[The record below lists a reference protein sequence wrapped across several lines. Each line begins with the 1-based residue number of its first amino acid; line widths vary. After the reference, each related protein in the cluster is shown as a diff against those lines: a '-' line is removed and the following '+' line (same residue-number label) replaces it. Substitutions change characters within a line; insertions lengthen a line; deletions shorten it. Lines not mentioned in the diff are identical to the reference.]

1 MLHSRTTSDNTYFL
15 EQLGISWYLDLE
27 SDMSQVPAGASKV
40 GYVRVPSG
48 ASAWVTGAFDS
59 VNEMSNDDLAALGM
73 PTETELEQIVKG
85 GEISYHVGGAKLYHS
100 SRLDPRC
107 CS

>member
-1 MLHSRTTSDNTYFL
+1 ML
-15 EQLGISWYLDLE
+15 
-27 SDMSQVPAGASKV
+27 
-40 GYVRVPSG
+40 
-48 ASAWVTGAFDS
+48 
-59 VNEMSNDDLAALGM
+59 SNN
-73 PTETELEQIVKG
+73 IKG